1 MANTEIKVT
10 KAMVLEAVKALVIG
24 EEIETAVT
32 NEDIVAY
39 CDTTL
44 AQLAAKADKAKDKAA
59 EKRAEGDALRAKV
72 EAVLT
77 NEFQNADEITA
88 KVDEADI
95 TRQKVIARLTA
106 LVNAG
111 VAEKDVV
118 KVEKTKKT
126 VYRLKAIATAENAD
140 ADADV
145 EDAE

>member
-77 NEFQNADEITA
+77 NEYQNADEITA
-88 KVDEADI
+88 QIDEADI
-95 TRQKVIARLTA
+95 TRQKIIARLTQ

-126 VYRLKAIATAENAD
+126 VYRLAAAATAE
-140 ADADV
+140 
-145 EDAE
+145 DAE